1 MNLKPG
7 QLIKIQSYKHNG
19 SLHRTWLR
27 AQVLE
32 VTNTRTV
39 VVTNKTW
46 VSEADGRRWFTR
58 EPAICFFYPDKW
70 FNVIAML
77 RKSGIYYYCNLA
89 SPTLYDGEAL
99 KCIDYDLDVKVY
111 PDGAKNILDEDE
123 FKLHGDLMRYGDE
136 VKGIVE
142 DSLKELLAMIETQ
155 QSPFV
160 RDEIEDYFEA
170 YLKLQRKPMSPES
183 DPKNES

>member
-1 MNLKPG
+1 
-7 QLIKIQSYKHNG
+7 
-19 SLHRTWLR
+19 
-27 AQVLE
+27 
-32 VTNTRTV
+32 
-39 VVTNKTW
+39 
-46 VSEADGRRWFTR
+46 
-58 EPAICFFYPDKW
+58 
-70 FNVIAML
+70 
-77 RKSGIYYYCNLA
+77 
-89 SPTLYDGEAL
+89 LYDGEAL